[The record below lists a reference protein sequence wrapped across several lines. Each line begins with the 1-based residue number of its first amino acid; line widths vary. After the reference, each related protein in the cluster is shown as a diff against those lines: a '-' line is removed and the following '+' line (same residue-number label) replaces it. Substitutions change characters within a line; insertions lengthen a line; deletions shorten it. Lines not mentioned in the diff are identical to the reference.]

1 MPVWAQGWLSKRWA
15 CYSSNQKGTK
25 QLLKTNHLQKLELE
39 PEFGKMELGMENSQY
54 NLNLVCLQQSFMEW
68 NSQYAR
74 AQGINLSKTSTTLK
88 PSIWLRSTFNQWL
101 TLDDNSA
108 VDAVKPKM
116 EGLTT
121 LYWHTILN
129 HISVKRFLSYIGLLQ
144 KAEWESA
151 FIHSAKVHSHRVW
164 INTIWDVAW
173 KRWCCNKWDESL
185 KSSPAR
191 ITIAVIWREQV
202 IDYVVTIRNARPLFA
217 IHIFTSIITS
227 SYT

>member
-1 MPVWAQGWLSKRWA
+1 MSLPTYK
-15 CYSSNQKGTK
+15 SSR
-25 QLLKTNHLQKLELE
+25 
-39 PEFGKMELGMENSQY
+39 
-54 NLNLVCLQQSFMEW
+54 V
-68 NSQYAR
+68 
-74 AQGINLSKTSTTLK
+74 NLSKTCTTLK

-108 VDAVKPKM
+108 VDTVKPKM

-173 KRWCCNKWDESL
+173 KRWCCKKWDESL

-191 ITIAVIWREQV
+191 ITITVIWKEQV
-202 IDYVVTIRNARPLFA
+202 IDYVVTIRNARPLLA